1 VDSENHTRVFS
12 VFRSFRQYD
21 RSIDCC
27 SHENGLITILFG
39 VVTLVS
45 ASFVVLLVW
54 FDFTIE
60 WVYVCS
66 GMLSYG
72 LLSYCYFHFVNLGE
86 TARRI
91 RLLREIASS
100 KQGLTI
106 EQILVRYNS
115 KEMYQKRLARLT
127 KSGQLKLN
135 DQKAFLAGKQL
146 LFSKKLLT
154 MVKRALYGKSLCEV
168 D

>member
-1 VDSENHTRVFS
+1 M
-12 VFRSFRQYD
+12 SFLD
-21 RSIDCC
+21 
-27 SHENGLITILFG
+27 
-39 VVTLVS
+39 
-45 ASFVVLLVW
+45 
-54 FDFTIE
+54 
-60 WVYVCS
+60 
-66 GMLSYG
+66 
-72 LLSYCYFHFVNLGE
+72 SYCYFHFVNLGE

-100 KQGLTI
+100 KQGLTT

-115 KEMYQKRLARLT
+115 KEMYEKRLARLT

-154 MVKRALYGKSLCEV
+154 MVKRALYGESLYEV